1 MRWRKS
7 LAVALGAHFLR
18 APSSW
23 LHQNSPSELGEGEGE
38 TEGEGVFEVK
48 DGTCERS
55 ERACRSIHAM
65 RAVDGRLTGSSWTR
79 VGLTRGRGFS
89 CVSATRK
96 GKRHGRIEE
105 PEALPGEKSKAYRLA
120 TPWVDHP
127 HVADTE
133 ASYAI
138 VIKAGLGGRRSS
150 SSNGA

>member
-48 DGTCERS
+48 DGTCERG

-65 RAVDGRLTGSSWTR
+65 GAVDGRLTGSSWTALVSL
-79 VGLTRGRGFS
+79 VGEVSAAFQRRGRGNGMEES
-89 CVSATRK
+89 K
-96 GKRHGRIEE
+96 NLKRFRAKRARRI
-105 PEALPGEKSKAYRLA
+105 G
-120 TPWVDHP
+120 
-127 HVADTE
+127 
-133 ASYAI
+133 
-138 VIKAGLGGRRSS
+138 
-150 SSNGA
+150 